1 MPNIKTRVLTDSEYQ
16 LIIETISTGFTDNSN
31 RQIKPNIRV
40 ATALTIQANLG
51 LRIGDIVKLT
61 LSDIIRDG
69 NRYRLNIIEQKTN
82 KKREFTIPT
91 EIYTYLQ
98 TYALNNNI
106 KPKQKLI
113 DLSVRQIQKHL
124 KLTCDF
130 LNLSNI
136 STHSFRKFFA
146 TSIYNNN
153 GYNVE
158 LVRLL
163 LQHSSVTITQRY
175 LGVSDKTVEDALS
188 KHLYLP
194 VQG

>member
-1 MPNIKTRVLTDSEYQ
+1 MPNIKTRVITDSEYQ
-16 LIIETISTGFTDNSN
+16 IIIETISTGFTDNSN
-31 RQIKPNIRV
+31 RQIKPNIKV

-69 NRYRLNIIEQKTN
+69 NRYRLNITEQKTG
-82 KKREFTIPT
+82 KRREFTIPT
-91 EIYTYLQ
+91 EVYTYLQ

-106 KPKQKLI
+106 KPRQKLI

-124 KLTCDF
+124 KLTCDT
-130 LNLSNI
+130 LGLSSI

-188 KHLYLP
+188 KHILLP
-194 VQG
+194 VQD